1 MMATRTMLASLGLVI
16 LGFAGGYPLRDTWTG
31 FWLYHVGGLGAL
43 GLLASAA
50 GAIAGRKGYG
60 FWRAYVLA
68 LSLPILAG
76 VIAAYCVPPKGDGA
90 RPAACGGAISLIAA
104 LVVVILC
111 TFVRRREEVKR

>member
-1 MMATRTMLASLGLVI
+1 
-16 LGFAGGYPLRDTWTG
+16 
-31 FWLYHVGGLGAL
+31 
-43 GLLASAA
+43 
-50 GAIAGRKGYG
+50 
-60 FWRAYVLA
+60 